1 MLFKY
6 SISKFFNFIQRDTL
20 IDWLEKYGNTNGFK
34 KEISKKQQELFA
46 SGVETEEKIVELIK
60 AKIDVTDLT
69 HLKFKNH
76 THKDRTEKMI
86 NENKPII
93 YQGLLC
99 GNINEYKSG
108 QPYGIP
114 DIIMKKEC
122 LSKLFGF
129 NVNNEESKNNYV
141 VVDIKRSLKL
151 NKNNSVSKSTN
162 NYKWLEFQLCCYE
175 KFLSTITNRSPQD
188 VYVVSLNDDS
198 SMKIGYIKYV
208 EPDLQEGIKYL
219 NDLDENGWKWV
230 PYPKPSCDY
239 MYPNMKNTYD
249 FVWKKVKQ
257 DIAFKIG
264 ELTLLPYVSVDVRKL
279 LWDKNVRSYNQE
291 NCVDEICEI
300 AKIPAYVP
308 EVVRANQMEGS
319 ELNAEGVKE
328 DLNILISSRKLV
340 FVDMETRQDGK
351 VFLSSVYHPSENIYK
366 NFYCSKVDFD
376 ENKVVTETK
385 LYLKELQD
393 REDVCVVYY
402 AGQEEKVLEIKNGID
417 LYEVLRKNKYAKHG
431 LLTYALKDIYNCTF
445 RRKIETRIKNG
456 LDAMMMYEE
465 NDDLYKNDLI
475 KYCEKD
481 VTILHKLVTR
491 FLNY

>member
-1 MLFKY
+1 
-6 SISKFFNFIQRDTL
+6 
-20 IDWLEKYGNTNGFK
+20 
-34 KEISKKQQELFA
+34 
-46 SGVETEEKIVELIK
+46 
-60 AKIDVTDLT
+60 
-69 HLKFKNH
+69 
-76 THKDRTEKMI
+76 
-86 NENKPII
+86 
-93 YQGLLC
+93 
-99 GNINEYKSG
+99 
-108 QPYGIP
+108 
-114 DIIMKKEC
+114 
-122 LSKLFGF
+122 LFGF
-129 NVNNEESKNNYV
+129 NDDNNEESKNNYV

-175 KFLSTITNRSPQD
+175 KFLSALTNRSPQD
-188 VYVVSLNDDS
+188 VYVVSLKDDN

-279 LWDKNVRSYNQE
+279 LWNKNVRSYNQE

-308 EVVRANQMEGS
+308 EVVRANQLEGL

-328 DLNILISSRKLV
+328 DLKILISSRKLV

-351 VFLSSVYHPSENIYK
+351 VFLSSVYQPVENIYK
-366 NFYCSKVDFD
+366 NFYCSKIEFH

-385 LYLKELQD
+385 LYLKELQE

-402 AGQEEKVLEIKNGID
+402 GGQEEKVLEIKNGID

-465 NDDLYKNDLI
+465 NDELYKNDLI